1 MPSRQELRR
10 LPNLIS
16 LSRLILAALFI
27 RAGAHART
35 ALVIAAGATD
45 FLDGW
50 VARRVNAA
58 TRTGALVDPIAD
70 RVFALVAVSV
80 FLFEGALTTVEY
92 FVMISRDI
100 MTAIGFLV
108 ARLVPWLRPVEF
120 KARAA
125 GKVVTVLQYLA
136 FGALLLE
143 PSYVHALIVLVG
155 IASAWA
161 IVDYTYALW
170 CARVR

>member
-16 LSRLILAALFI
+16 LSRLILAAAFI
-27 RAGAHART
+27 RAGAHARV
-35 ALVIAAGATD
+35 ALVVVAGITD
-45 FLDGW
+45 ILDGW

-58 TRTGALVDPIAD
+58 TRAGALIDPIAD

-80 FLFEGALTTVEY
+80 FLLEGTLSTVEY

-100 MTAIGFLV
+100 MTAVGFLV
-108 ARLVPWLRPVEF
+108 ARLVPWLRPVQF

-125 GKVVTVLQYLA
+125 GKAVTVLQYLA
-136 FGALLLE
+136 FLSLLLA

-170 CARVR
+170 CARAQ